1 MNEATITN
9 IKLRINEAR
18 NRRNMPVLKLAKKL
32 DVSIGTIYQWESL
45 DNDVL
50 PRVIRLIDLCK
61 QLGVSTDW
69 LLTGKCEA

>member
-61 QLGVSTDW
+61 QLGVSTDYV
-69 LLTGKCEA
+69 LLGKE